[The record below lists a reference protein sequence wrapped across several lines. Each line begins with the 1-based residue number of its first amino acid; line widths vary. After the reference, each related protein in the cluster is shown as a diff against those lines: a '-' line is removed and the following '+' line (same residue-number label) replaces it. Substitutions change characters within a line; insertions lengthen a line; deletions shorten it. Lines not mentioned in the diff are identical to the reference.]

1 MSADSIQIKLKD
13 RSDSRGN
20 TFDGVTLNFAPSI
33 KVLEITDIR
42 VKRTRNAADDPGAI
56 SHPIFSD
63 PSKFIFNGIPNN
75 K

>member
-42 VKRTRNAADDPGAI
+42 VKRTRKAADDPGAI
-56 SHPIFSD
+56 SQPIFND
-63 PSKFIFNGIPNN
+63 PSKFIFNGIQNN

>member
-33 KVLEITDIR
+33 CLLISLVILSTDL
-42 VKRTRNAADDPGAI
+42 I
-56 SHPIFSD
+56 S
-63 PSKFIFNGIPNN
+63 
-75 K
+75 